1 MNYSLE
7 KISAVAITAPIG
19 DDLVVVA
26 WEDSKVPGIILSDG
40 SKVSFKQFENHR
52 VWCCE
57 IVGEEL
63 RVCLVPK

>member
-1 MNYSLE
+1 MNSTAS
-7 KISAVAITAPIG
+7 ITAVAISAPVA

-26 WEDSKVPGIILSDG
+26 YEDSKIPGVLLSDG
-40 SKVSFKQFENHR
+40 SKVVFEDFKNHK

-57 IVGEEL
+57 IVGDEM